1 MNKYITA
8 LLIVL
13 ATTGVEAQ
21 TYQSALRAVLSEN
34 TIEDIYHFP
43 EFKDL
48 ENDILCALKALSEKG
63 EEEKIEPIHAYH
75 YIFRN
80 SLSTLAFFNQRHSS
94 LISFTPQAIPSP
106 FITCSIFIR
115 GPNLV

>member
-34 TIEDIYHFP
+34 TVEDIYHFP

-48 ENDILCALKALSEKG
+48 ENDILCALKALSEKN

-75 YIFRN
+75 YILKD
-80 SLSTLAFFNQRHSS
+80 SLSILAFFNQQHSS
-94 LISFTPQAIPSP
+94 LISFTSQAIPSP

-115 GPNLV
+115 GPNLA